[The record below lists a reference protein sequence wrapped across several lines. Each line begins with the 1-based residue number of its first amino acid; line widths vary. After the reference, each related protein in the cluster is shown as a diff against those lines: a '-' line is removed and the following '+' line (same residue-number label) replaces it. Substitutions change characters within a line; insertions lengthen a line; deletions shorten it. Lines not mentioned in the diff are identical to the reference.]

1 MSKWTFL
8 PIKLS
13 DIHAV
18 RLKNACGSTHPWW
31 KGTCG
36 LSCNPKGKFCSYLI
50 RIFSFHGLPS
60 WWYLLYCSKS
70 LVFIFLFLL
79 SCYKILYKKRKKKEP
94 EYTIVLKIMLL
105 GACDRVLRL
114 ISMWM
119 KCCLMSSLSVCWSY
133 IVTCK
138 ELLHF
143 FQI

>member
-1 MSKWTFL
+1 MSKRTFL

-79 SCYKILYKKRKKKEP
+79 SCYKILYKKRKKRTRIHHCLENYVAWCLWRSVKTNIYVDE
-94 EYTIVLKIMLL
+94 VLPNVFTFSMLIIYCNL
-105 GACDRVLRL
+105 
-114 ISMWM
+114 
-119 KCCLMSSLSVCWSY
+119 
-133 IVTCK
+133 
-138 ELLHF
+138 
-143 FQI
+143 